1 MSIDGPP
8 PPGSPG
14 SPPPPSPRD
23 LTGSTLAGR
32 YRIVQRLGVGAMGE
46 VYLGEHLRMGRRDA
60 IKVLRSGMA
69 RDPEA
74 MARFTRGA
82 RNVARIRHPN
92 VCQVYDFGEAEDGV
106 LFLAM
111 EYVDGGSL
119 GDLLK
124 THGPLPPHRAARLLH
139 QAAEALHAA
148 HEQGIIHRDLK
159 PDNLMLTRATEGD
172 GQVKVVD
179 FDIARGPADEEGAGV
194 TRHGFVVGT
203 PEYMS
208 PEQLTGDPLDRR
220 SDVYSLAL
228 VLVRMLTGKLPFS
241 GTTAQ
246 EVMLQR
252 LTGEP
257 AALSALAPPGVSFP
271 PALETAVQRAL
282 ARLPDV
288 RTPSSRELAREV
300 AAAVTA
306 GGGAP
311 APDPVPPQARGGP
324 TSSPPGS
331 SGADRSPAHVPPT
344 EVAPVRAGT
353 RGARKGWVVPLG
365 AGVGALA
372 LGTVVWALASGGS
385 GDAPVTTLPPEPTP
399 LAQGAAA
406 EEGTEDPRETAT
418 PQAGTSPSQTTTG
431 GGGAPSPSPAAQ
443 PQGTAEPVPPPPG
456 ATAGTPTA
464 APSGIALPGGAPE
477 ARSILMRQFTLL
489 DDTGGTPSAAV
500 RRAARDTTQAVWQ
513 MAGISTADSALAAH
527 VLGLSLISLGDSIRG
542 VDWLDTAVD
551 LDPVEAFVRVRDVH
565 RRPPR

>member
-1 MSIDGPP
+1 MSLDDLP

-14 SPPPPSPRD
+14 SPPSPSPRD

-119 GDLLK
+119 GDLLQA
-124 THGPLPPHRAARLLH
+124 HGPLPPHRAARLLH

-159 PDNLMLTRATEGD
+159 PDNLMLTRSADGD

-228 VLVRMLTGKLPFS
+228 VLVRMLTGRLPFS

-257 AALSALAPPGVSFP
+257 APLSALAPPGVTFP
-271 PALETAVQRAL
+271 PALEEAVRRAL
-282 ARLPDV
+282 ARLPDE
-288 RTPSSRELAREV
+288 RTPSGRQLARDV
-300 AAAVTA
+300 AEAVAA
-306 GGGAP
+306 GGG
-311 APDPVPPQARGGP
+311 G
-324 TSSPPGS
+324 TLSPPPPPGGAAAPSPPPVGS
-331 SGADRSPAHVPPT
+331 GGAASQVPPT
-344 EVAPVRAGT
+344 EVAPARGGAKREEGERRA
-353 RGARKGWVVPLG
+353 WVVPAG

-372 LGTVVWALASGGS
+372 LGGLIWFLVGGG
-385 GDAPVTTLPPEPTP
+385 GDDPPVTTLPPEPPTV
-399 LAQGAAA
+399 AQGPDDEPALDR
-406 EEGTEDPRETAT
+406 EDTTAPGGEAPST
-418 PQAGTSPSQTTTG
+418 PETG
-431 GGGAPSPSPAAQ
+431 GGERPPTAQLPAPSQPA
-443 PQGTAEPVPPPPG
+443 PG
-456 ATAGTPTA
+456 PGGAVAGTPTSPPA
-464 APSGIALPGGAPE
+464 GLILPGGVAD
-477 ARSILMRQFTLL
+477 ARSILIRQFTLL
-489 DDTGGTPSAAV
+489 DDTGGAPSALV

-513 MAGISTADSALAAH
+513 MDGISTADSALAAH
-527 VLGLSLISLGDSIRG
+527 VLGLSLISLGDSVRG
-542 VDWLDTAVD
+542 VDWLDAAVR
-551 LDPVEAFVRVRDVH
+551 LDPVEAYVRVRDVH